1 MTHRDDEL
9 KQRLRAARLFVRAVQ
24 LFHGNQAA
32 ARTWLSSPQPALG
45 EAVPSKLAETEE
57 GALEVERVLG
67 RIEHGVFS

>member
-1 MTHRDDEL
+1 
-9 KQRLRAARLFVRAVQ
+9 VQ
-24 LFHGNQAA
+24 LFDGEEAA
-32 ARTWLSSPQPALG
+32 AVAWLSSPQHALG